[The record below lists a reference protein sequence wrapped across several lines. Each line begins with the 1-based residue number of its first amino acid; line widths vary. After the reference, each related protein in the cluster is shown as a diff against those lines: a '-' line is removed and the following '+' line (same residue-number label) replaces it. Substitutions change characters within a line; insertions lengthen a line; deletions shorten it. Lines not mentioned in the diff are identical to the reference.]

1 MQPKD
6 FIPKTPENDKRLQK
20 KFEKMAN
27 ELQRQKTTLG
37 EPRGHRAILR
47 SVHASS
53 LVSLTTSGVQ
63 GDIVER
69 PQGFWPRT
77 LPSHWSHG
85 PRRARH
91 FCICFLVFKWGA
103 DACCVGSGTG
113 RVGNARTV
121 LSTGLARGHR
131 LASAGQQPWRPVVV
145 VEVALVPMRRRREQ
159 VVMLEEGG
167 GVQSLRGITSLK

>member
-63 GDIVER
+63 GDIAE
-69 PQGFWPRT
+69 
-77 LPSHWSHG
+77 
-85 PRRARH
+85 A
-91 FCICFLVFKWGA
+91 A
-103 DACCVGSGTG
+103 A
-113 RVGNARTV
+113 
-121 LSTGLARGHR
+121 
-131 LASAGQQPWRPVVV
+131 
-145 VEVALVPMRRRREQ
+145 
-159 VVMLEEGG
+159 
-167 GVQSLRGITSLK
+167 GVQA